1 LCALRVVLSLRE
13 QPPPLEPAGQDAHRI
28 GAELPTFGEEF
39 DCIGAAAD
47 AFERQGEPHE
57 SVLVEAVL
65 FGFEQVERALEVQ
78 RLHRDT
84 GGVSGSPRS
93 GSSDEPVHD
102 QAHAG
107 AVGGFRLDDLQMIPR
122 HDIPALR
129 VRVVRKRSQGG
140 FERHELVPLG
150 THRKQA
156 ERQSF
161 LVVQAELRVP
171 IAAQCADEAAYHAT
185 AA

>member
-1 LCALRVVLSLRE
+1 LCRIPGGTRQGERLAVQSLCALRVVLSLRE
-13 QPPPLEPAGQDAHRI
+13 QPPPLEPSGQDAHRI

-84 GGVSGSPRS
+84 GGVPGSPRS
-93 GSSDEPVHD
+93 GSSDEP
-102 QAHAG
+102 
-107 AVGGFRLDDLQMIPR
+107 FTTRRTL
-122 HDIPALR
+122 AL
-129 VRVVRKRSQGG
+129 S
-140 FERHELVPLG
+140 
-150 THRKQA
+150 
-156 ERQSF
+156 
-161 LVVQAELRVP
+161 
-171 IAAQCADEAAYHAT
+171 ADSGLT
-185 AA
+185 ICR